1 MSCREYVLVE
11 KWTWLLV
18 KTDGKDSFV
27 GCSES
32 IVHASSSEIKK

>member
-1 MSCREYVLVE
+1 MLVE

-32 IVHASSSEIKK
+32 SARVRGEFNKKINKIEV